1 MCHFHQFYKVTKTNV
16 EIAHPFVYNVTI
28 TVFWT
33 PNRKQ
38 WGFTP
43 PERST
48 HNYVHS
54 KRNP

>member
-1 MCHFHQFYKVTKTNV
+1 MCHFHQFYKVTKTNI
-16 EIAHPFVYNVTI
+16 EIMHPFVYNVTI
-28 TVFWT
+28 MVFIHRIGS
-33 PNRKQ
+33 N
-38 WGFTP
+38 GGYFP